1 MSFAAIHSGVSIGAI
16 LHRSFEG
23 QARFCKW
30 GKMKAALGV
39 WSSCIGRVTGPFFES
54 VREDASD
61 QFPVYIVDALSERPR
76 GNEHII
82 SFGVR

>member
-23 QARFCKW
+23 QARFWKW
-30 GKMKAALGV
+30 EKRKAALGV
-39 WSSCIGRVTGPFFES
+39 WSFCIGRVTGPFCES

-61 QFPVYIVDALSERPR
+61 QFPIYIVDVLSERPR
-76 GNEHII
+76 GNEQIT